1 MTGRPLT
8 RLIARLQQTAAAD
21 GYPAAD
27 AELLRRFLSDRDP
40 AAFEALVR
48 RHGPAVLSAC
58 RKVLTDPADVEDA
71 FQAAFLVLLRDA
83 KGIRRETAVGS
94 WLYGVAHRVALRVRA
109 ARRRRDTVESRA
121 KPRPPASPPDLMW
134 TEACGIVHEEL
145 DRLPDHYRLPL
156 MLCYLEGLSRD
167 EAAVQLGVTLNVV
180 RNRLERGR
188 EKLRARLMR
197 RGVALSAGLLAATAE
212 SAVATVPSELMAAVA
227 KTAVRPA
234 ARIARFAAAGSGAV
248 ASKVA
253 GSLVLALGVTL
264 ALGAVGA
271 PPKDM
276 PAKDDP
282 KPKTEPK
289 VVEGGKPVT
298 FRGRVVG
305 PDGKPVAGAKV
316 WVVDP
321 SGTAPKAIGPK
332 AVATT
337 RTDGRY
343 EVTEDGKGRGQ
354 YWMDTAKLAA
364 TAHGFGVGWV
374 NATDKTLEIR
384 LVTDEPVKGR
394 VLTLEGKPV
403 AGATVRVLSAWN
415 PNETDL
421 GPWLKELKAGKYP
434 FHEVHDRHFDHS
446 RKLYQDGYPVPGQ
459 PETTVTDNEGRFTL
473 RGLGRERL
481 VELRIDGPT
490 IASDEVRVFTR
501 PDPAVRVPEDPGERM
516 LGMRTYYGSTFDLAA
531 EPTLPFEGVV
541 TDRATSK
548 PVAGVTV
555 RARSKWWSIYTV
567 TDKDGRYRLTG
578 LPPGP
583 HELIACPAP
592 DQPYHRMMA
601 SGGRT
606 ATVKTVPL
614 DFALT
619 RGHWVTGKLINA
631 RTKKPEAKAPV
642 WYFPFADEPAY
653 DSVPG
658 SRAWSLEPTTYTAE
672 DGTFRVVAFA
682 CRGAV
687 LANAFGGNAI
697 SAEQRPLQ
705 GDVGSLEKA
714 QQVNVST
721 LRTSPAASLF
731 SYHAALIVN
740 VDPKKPV
747 EYTMTVDPGATV
759 TMKLV
764 DLDGKPVTG
773 AFAGGLSTWAMWS
786 DEQKSAELTV
796 TEFNPDRPR
805 PMVVLH
811 PGRGLGK
818 LVRPKAGDLGPWE
831 VKLEPTGT
839 AAGRLVTED
848 GTPIPDAPLQVFYT
862 LPGHDA
868 WTPAVAHDKLT
879 TDAEGKFRL
888 ANLVPG
894 LPYTVRHS
902 RETGVSQIRHFL
914 NLELK
919 AGEEK
924 ALGDVKPSD

>member
-1 MTGRPLT
+1 MTGRPLS

-27 AELLRRFLSDRDP
+27 TDLLRRFLRDRDP

-94 WLYGVAHRVALRVRA
+94 WLYGVAHRVALRVRS
-109 ARRRRDTVESRA
+109 ARRRRDTVESRV
-121 KPRPPASPPDLMW
+121 KPRPPASLPDLSW
-134 TEACGIVHEEL
+134 AEACGVLHEEL
-145 DRLPDHYRLPL
+145 DRLPERYRLPM

-188 EKLRARLMR
+188 EKLRGRLNR
-197 RGVALSAGLLAATAE
+197 RGVALSAGLLATTAG
-212 SAVATVPSELMAAVA
+212 SAVATVPSELLAAAA
-227 KTAVRPA
+227 KMAVRPS
-234 ARIARFAAAGSGAV
+234 ARVARFAAAGPGVV
-248 ASKVA
+248 ASKIA
-253 GSLVLALGVTL
+253 GSLVLALAVTL
-264 ALGAVGA
+264 GLGAVGA

-282 KPKTEPK
+282 TPKTGSK
-289 VVEGGKPVT
+289 AVEAGMPVT

-316 WVVDP
+316 WMVDP
-321 SGTAPKAIGPK
+321 GIVPKAAIGPK

-337 RTDGRY
+337 RADGRY
-343 EVTEDGKGRGQ
+343 EVTEDGKGRGEH
-354 YWMDTAKLAA
+354 WVHTAKLAA

-374 NATDKTLEIR
+374 NATDKALEIR
-384 LVTDEPVKGR
+384 LVPDEPVKGR
-394 VLTLEGKPV
+394 VLTLEGKAV
-403 AGATVRVLSAWN
+403 AGATVRVLSTWA
-415 PNETDL
+415 PNDADL
-421 GPWLKELKAGKYP
+421 GPWLTALKAAKHP
-434 FHEVHDRHFDHS
+434 FYEVHNRHFDHV
-446 RKLYQDGYPVPGQ
+446 RKLYQEGYPVPGQ
-459 PETTVTDNEGRFTL
+459 PETTVTDKDGRFTL
-473 RGLGRERL
+473 TGLGRERL
-481 VELRIDGPT
+481 VELRVDAPT
-490 IASDEVRVFTR
+490 IASTEVSVFTR
-501 PDPAVRVPEDPGERM
+501 AEPAVHTPEDPGDRM
-516 LGMRTYYGSTFDLAA
+516 FGMRTYFGSAFDLAA

-541 TDRATSK
+541 TDRETGK

-555 RARSKWWSIYTV
+555 RARSKWWGIYTV

-601 SGGRT
+601 AGGRT

-619 RGHWVTGKLINA
+619 RGRWLTGKLINA
-631 RTKKPEAKAPV
+631 RTKKPEAGAPV

-653 DSVPG
+653 ESVPG
-658 SRAWSLEPTTYTAE
+658 SRAWSPEPTTYTAA

-705 GDVGSLEKA
+705 GDVASLENRQKMNA
-714 QQVNVST
+714 TT
-721 LRTSPAASLF
+721 LSTSPAAALF

-740 VDPKKPV
+740 VDPKKPID
-747 EYTMTVDPGATV
+747 YTMTVDPGVTV

-764 DLDGKPVTG
+764 GPDGKPVTG
-773 AFAGGLSTWAMWS
+773 AFAGGLSTWTLWS
-786 DEQKSAELTV
+786 DEQNSAELKV
-796 TEFNPDRPR
+796 TEYNPDRPR
-805 PMVVLH
+805 AMVALH

-818 LVRPKAGDLGPWE
+818 VVRPKAGDLGPWE
-831 VKLEPTGT
+831 VKLELTGT
-839 AAGRLVTED
+839 AAGRLVTGD
-848 GTPIPDAPLQVFYT
+848 GTPIPDAPLQVSYL

-868 WTPAVAHDKLT
+868 WTPSGAHDKVT

-888 ANLVPG
+888 TNLVPG

-902 RETGVSQIRHFL
+902 RETGVSRVRHYL

-919 AGEEK
+919 VGEEK
-924 ALGDVKPSD
+924 SLGDVKPSD